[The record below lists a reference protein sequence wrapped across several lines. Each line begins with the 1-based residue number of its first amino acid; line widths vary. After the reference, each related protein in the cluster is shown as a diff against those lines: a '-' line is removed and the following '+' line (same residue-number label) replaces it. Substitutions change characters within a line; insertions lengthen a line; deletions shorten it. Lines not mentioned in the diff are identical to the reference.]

1 MFDKLKG
8 FKAVILL
15 SIICI
20 SLCILTFLAFIN
32 PKLLSFLNINLQLL
46 LSFDIALLVIFL
58 LIVFKK
64 SSNLYLLVKNKKVG
78 SKTSFRYISLFTLF
92 TFIPSFLIAI
102 FSLFIFNY
110 GLQNF
115 FNTQITQA
123 INSSYDVSKS
133 YLEQNKKTVES
144 DVFLM
149 SVGLNRVS
157 SLFYSSPDRFKAIA
171 RSEKLLRRV
180 NDIFLIDSSANI
192 VFSDTDNNTNFIKP
206 SENEFNKALE
216 GLPVLIINA
225 VENKTSAMIKLNSL
239 IDTYLFIS
247 RNVDPEII
255 KYLKETEQAVNFY
268 YTVVNK
274 ETGIKITFAI
284 IYILVVGLLLFISTI
299 IAISFADRLT
309 RPIINLIEAS
319 NNISKGILDSKV
331 TESETDEEFSMLNKN
346 FNNMIQR
353 LKKQQDKLLTAE
365 RYSAWESVA
374 RKLAHEIKNPLTPI
388 QLSIDRLQDKFH
400 KKITE
405 GQDQFKNYL
414 SQKKICD
421 FGCGYAGFLS
431 LAKNKTKKLFAVE
444 LNNFFLD
451 YLNKNK
457 EYISINNDI
466 NKFDNN
472 FDVVTMFH
480 VLEHLPNQL
489 DTLIN
494 IRNKLNTKGKL
505 IIEVPHSKDFL
516 LEKLDLPEYKNFIFW
531 SEHLVLHTKD
541 SLISFLKKAGFKKIK
556 VSFSQRYG
564 FTNHL
569 NWFLNKKPG
578 GHDLFNDIYN
588 EKFDQNYKHHLET
601 NELTDTIIAIAE
613 K

>member
-15 SIICI
+15 STICI

-32 PKLLSFLNINLQLL
+32 PKLLSFLNINLQILL
-46 LSFDIALLVIFL
+46 FFDIALLVIFL

-110 GLQNF
+110 ALQNF
-115 FNTQITQA
+115 FNEQITKA
-123 INSSYDVSKS
+123 VNSSYDASKS

-192 VFSDTDNNTNFIKP
+192 IFSDTDNNTNFIKP

-255 KYLKETEQAVNFY
+255 KYLKETEQAVDFY

-309 RPIINLIEAS
+309 KPIINLIEAS

-405 GQDQFKNYL
+405 GQDEFKNYL
-414 SQKKICD
+414 STINRQIKDIENLVNE
-421 FGCGYAGFLS
+421 FS
-431 LAKNKTKKLFAVE
+431 SFARMPSP
-444 LNNFFLD
+444 
-451 YLNKNK
+451 
-457 EYISINNDI
+457 I
-466 NKFDNN
+466 
-472 FDVVTMFH
+472 
-480 VLEHLPNQL
+480 
-489 DTLIN
+489 
-494 IRNKLNTKGKL
+494 
-505 IIEVPHSKDFL
+505 
-516 LEKLDLPEYKNFIFW
+516 
-531 SEHLVLHTKD
+531 
-541 SLISFLKKAGFKKIK
+541 FKKIEIDLVVK
-556 VSFSQRYG
+556 RAVDFYKMSSE
-564 FTNHL
+564 NEINL
-569 NWFLNKKPG
+569 NLNKKKKFINGDEEQLYRVYINLIKNSEDSITEKKEKNKHFKGKINIEIDDNKDYINISLVDNGAGIEDISKIMTPYFTTKKNGTGLGLPIVSKIINEHQGELLISNNNPG
-578 GHDLFNDIYN
+578 IKVLITLPKIN
-588 EKFDQNYKHHLET
+588 
-601 NELTDTIIAIAE
+601 
-613 K
+613 